1 MHRPARL
8 AIRPLGVPLLCEQV
22 FWRLLHALCDERVD
36 GPPIGAAAAGI
47 RRRRDEPSSF
57 AAGLFVFEEDDTF
70 E

>member
-1 MHRPARL
+1 M
-8 AIRPLGVPLLCEQV
+8 QV

-47 RRRRDEPSSF
+47 RHRRDEPSSF